1 MKAAVYCGTRNL
13 YKQMIHAAKSLLIY
27 SDVDKIYFLIEDDK
41 FPYDL
46 PPEIECRNVSNQTYF
61 PPDGPNFNEN
71 YNLTYMVLLR
81 AAFTKIFPDLDRILT
96 IDVDTLVRDNISNL
110 WDLDLTDYYLAAV
123 PEYKLSKE
131 LGYPY
136 INMGV
141 AMLNL
146 DKMRKDKMDDKL
158 IAYLNKYFYLNNEQ
172 DCINELCRDKILV
185 LPTDYNGSWLM
196 ERPKHERI
204 MHFAAIKDWAKW
216 PYFHIY
222 DDLPFEE
229 IKRNQNFKITLDIII
244 PTYKD
249 QEGLRNTL
257 NSISKSIRPYINII
271 VVNDGDGLDYYT
283 IKKEYP
289 YIYYYELEKNSGPGM
304 ARQYGLDHS
313 NGSYV
318 VFLDTGDLFIP
329 GGDKIIL
336 NTIRNNFFYDIYCWG
351 FYDKNT
357 KRPVRLQSQQTI
369 GYVYRREFI
378 KAHNIHFC
386 KEGSYYN
393 EDYGFNQACLYII
406 NYYNSKHIMRLCYNK
421 MAIFKVTQNDN
432 SLTEQ
437 GKKRFLYK
445 DVTLGKA
452 INNIHANKIALNNHL
467 SVYNILP
474 ECINIM
480 CELYFFFIRT
490 YQERSEYT
498 EFCWDA
504 AKYYYDNC
512 YSTYIKIVENRLD
525 LIYHKKYLPRII
537 KGIKYTKHF
546 SPNINRFLH
555 ELEENDF
562 IPVRYLE

>member
-13 YKQMIHAAKSLLIY
+13 YKQMMHAAKSLLIY

-46 PPEIECRNVSNQTYF
+46 PPEIECKNVSNQTYF
-61 PPDGPNFNEN
+61 LPDGPNFNEN

-81 AAFTKIFPDLDRILT
+81 VAFTKIFPDLDRILT

-110 WDLDLTDYYLAAV
+110 WDLNLTDYYLAAV
-123 PEYKLSKE
+123 PEERLSKE

-172 DCINELCRDKILV
+172 DCINELCKDKILI
-185 LPTDYNGSWLM
+185 LPSDYNGSWLM
-196 ERPKHERI
+196 PRPKHERI
-204 MHFAAIKDWAKW
+204 MHFAAIKDWANW
-216 PYFHIY
+216 PYFHVY
-222 DDLPFEE
+222 DDLSFEQ
-229 IKRNQNFKITLDIII
+229 IKRNQTFKVTLDIII

-271 VVNDGDGLDYYT
+271 VVNDGDGLDYT
-283 IKKEYP
+283 AIRKQFP
-289 YIYYYELEKNSGPGM
+289 
-304 ARQYGLDHS
+304 
-313 NGSYV
+313 YV
-318 VFLDTGDLFIP
+318 VFLDTGDLFIS

-336 NTIRNNFFYDIYCWG
+336 STIKNNLFYDIYCWG
-351 FYDKNT
+351 YYDKFT
-357 KRPVRLQSQQTI
+357 GRAVKLRSQQTI

-378 KAHNIHFC
+378 KTHNIHFC

-393 EDYGFNQACLYII
+393 EDYGFNQACLYIL
-406 NYYNSKHIMRLCYNK
+406 YYYASKHIMRLYYSK
-421 MAIFKVTQNDN
+421 LPIFKVTQNKD
-432 SLTEQ
+432 SLTE
-437 GKKRFLYK
+437 KDAKRFLYR

-452 INNIHANKIALNNHL
+452 INSIHAIKIALNNHL

-490 YQERSEYT
+490 YQERPEYT
-498 EFCWDA
+498 EFCWNA

-512 YSTYIKIVENRLD
+512 YSTYIKIVENKLQQT
-525 LIYHKKYLPRII
+525 YHRKYLPNII
-537 KGIKYTKHF
+537 KTIKYTKHF

-555 ELEENDF
+555 ELEECETM
-562 IPVRYLE
+562 PERYLQ